1 MRVLLVNPEFPLS
14 FWTLGETLKQTGRKT
29 LLPPLG
35 LLTVAALL
43 PSSWELRLA
52 DLNTRALT
60 ASDWLW
66 ADLVM
71 ITGMIIQR
79 QGVLNLIHEAR
90 ERGKITAVGGPYA
103 TSLSQEVME
112 AGVDFLVRGECEHT
126 MSHFLSKLELGQRGS
141 IIEADQKP
149 ALTDSPVPRFDLA
162 TPEDYLTMGIQTSRG
177 CPFDCEFCDI
187 ASLYGRKPRYKDPEQ
202 VMSEIEALYRLGWRR
217 EVFIS
222 DDNFIGN
229 PNQARSILRRLIPWM
244 QSHGEPFCFWTQ
256 TSVNLG
262 QDREMIDLL
271 TAANFSHVFLGVETP
286 DPDILTRAH
295 KHQNVKNPLGQSLA
309 AINANGLSM
318 VASFVIGFDGEKP
331 GAGDR
336 ICEFVE
342 ELGIPV
348 MMLNL
353 LQPLPNTKLWKRL
366 KKEQRLLPPQT
377 DGDFQGLQFNYLPS
391 RPQEE
396 ILAEY
401 VRAIDRM
408 YEPSRYLARVYR
420 YYRTMRPTRRALGLQ
435 TGEEKTAR
443 NRTTKELPSLRSRSR
458 EWATLIEMIWRQGI
472 RPSYRWQFWR
482 QLLGIYRHNPS
493 RLKSYLIACAMGEDL
508 FALREGILKMGQG
521 GLLPEGRRPALGPLA

>member
-1 MRVLLVNPEFPLS
+1 MRVLLVNPKLPLS
-14 FWTLGETLKQTGRKT
+14 FWTLGETLKQTGRRT

-43 PSSWELRLA
+43 PSSWEFRLV
-52 DLNTRALT
+52 DLNTRAFT
-60 ASDWLW
+60 ESDWQW

-79 QGVLNLIHEAR
+79 QGVLNLIREAR
-90 ERGKITAVGGPYA
+90 ERGKNTVVGGPYA
-103 TSLSQEVME
+103 TSLSREVIE
-112 AGVDFLVRGECEHT
+112 VGADILVRGECEDT
-126 MSHFLSKLELGQRGS
+126 IPRLLAALGAEPRGS
-141 IIEADQKP
+141 IIESDQKP
-149 ALTDSPVPRFDLA
+149 LMTASPVPRFDLL
-162 TPEDYLTMGIQTSRG
+162 TLDDYVVMGIQTSRG

-187 ASLYGRKPRYKDPEQ
+187 VSLYGRKPRYKDPGQ
-202 VMSEIEALYRLGWRR
+202 VMSELEALYRLGWRR

-244 QSHGEPFCFWTQ
+244 ESHGEPFGFWTQ

-353 LQPLPNTKLWKRL
+353 LQPLPNTRLWERL
-366 KKEQRLLPPQT
+366 QKEKRLLPDQT
-377 DGDFQGLQFNYLPS
+377 DGDFYGLRFNYLPS

-401 VRAIDRM
+401 VRAIYRL
-408 YEPSRYLARVYR
+408 YEPSRYLARAYR
-420 YYRTMRPTRRALGLQ
+420 YYLNMRPTRRALGLQ

-443 NRTTKELPSLRSRSR
+443 NRTGKELPSLRSRSR
-458 EWATLIEMIWRQGI
+458 AWATLLEMIWRRGI
-472 RPSYRWQFWR
+472 RPPYRGQFWR
-482 QLLGIYRHNPS
+482 QLVGMYRQNPS
-493 RLKSYLIACAMGEDL
+493 RLKPYLIHCAMGEDL
-508 FALREGILKMGQG
+508 FALREDMLKIGQG
-521 GLLPEGRRPALGPLA
+521 SLLPEGRRPALGPLA

>member
-1 MRVLLVNPEFPLS
+1 MKVLLVNPEFPLS
-14 FWTLGETLKQTGRKT
+14 FWTLGETLKQAGRKT

-43 PSSWELRLA
+43 PPSWELRLA
-52 DLNTRALT
+52 DLNTRPLT

-71 ITGMIIQR
+71 ITGMMIQR
-79 QGVLNLIHEAR
+79 QGVLNLIREAR

-103 TSLSQEVME
+103 TALSREVMA

-141 IIEADQKP
+141 IIEADQRP
-149 ALTDSPVPRFDLA
+149 AMTASPVPRFDLV
-162 TPEDYLTMGIQTSRG
+162 TIEDYLAMGIQTSRG

-187 ASLYGRKPRYKDPEQ
+187 VSLYGRKPRYKDPHQ
-202 VMSEIEALYRLGWRR
+202 VLAELEALYRLGWRR

-229 PNQARSILRRLIPWM
+229 LDQARAILTRLIPWM
-244 QSHGEPFCFWTQ
+244 QNRGEPFCFWTQ

-262 QDREMIDLL
+262 QHKEMIDLL
-271 TAANFSHVFLGVETP
+271 TAANFSYVFLGVETP
-286 DPDILTRAH
+286 DPEILSRAH
-295 KHQNVKNPLGQSLA
+295 KYQNVKNPLSQSLA
-309 AINANGLSM
+309 AINANGLTM
-318 VASFVIGFDGEKP
+318 VASFVMGFDGEKP

-353 LQPLPNTKLWKRL
+353 LQPLPNTKLWERL
-366 KKEQRLLPPQT
+366 KKEQRLLPQQT
-377 DGDFQGLQFNYLPS
+377 DRDFHGLKFSYLTS

-401 VRAIDRM
+401 VRAIDRL
-408 YEPSRYLARVYR
+408 YEPSRYLARAYR
-420 YYRTMRPTRRALGLQ
+420 YYLTMRPTRWSLGLR

-443 NRTTKELPSLRSRSR
+443 NPTIEGFLSRPSRRREL
-458 EWATLIEMIWRQGI
+458 ATLIKMIWRRGI
-472 RPSYRWQFWR
+472 RPRYRWQFWR
-482 QLLGIYRHNPS
+482 QLLGICRQNPS
-493 RLKSYLIACAMGEDL
+493 RLDSYLIACAMGEDL
-508 FALREGILKMGQG
+508 FALREDILKMAQG
-521 GLLPEGRRPALGPLA
+521 GLLSEGRRPALGPIA